1 MTTIAWDGESIAA
14 DRRVCGSSIM
24 SLGKLFKLPDGSVL
38 AGAGDYA
45 EVVEVVAWVMGGCD
59 PDARPRFSENSEGS
73 SLLLARPDGKAY
85 WLTWP
90 YLRQVE
96 INEPFAAEGSGCQ
109 FALGAMAMGATAR
122 RAVQIAAKFDPFTG
136 GGVNVIKVKK

>member
-14 DRRVCGSSIM
+14 DRRMTSNCIM
-24 SLGKLFKLPDGSVL
+24 TVGKLFKLPDGSVL

-45 EVVEVVAWVMGGCD
+45 EVVEVAAWVMEGCD